1 MRKRYTNPFI
11 TPPHVV
17 QLNKALTD
25 YSIWFHMLED
35 GEPIEDGLTAL
46 YAMAKTLAIALKG
59 GSDAA
64 TLRSALVIMERATQ
78 RGTWDKSEL
87 LTMVCVLQTVK
98 ALYPNLPREVAQA
111 ALLEAVA

>member
-35 GEPIEDGLTAL
+35 GLTAL
-46 YAMAKTLAIALKG
+46 YAMAKTLAIALKT

-64 TLRSALVIMERATQ
+64 TLRMALVIMERATR

-87 LTMVCVLQTVK
+87 LTMVHALNTVR
-98 ALYPNLPREVAQA
+98 ALFPNLPREVAQA

>member
-1 MRKRYTNPFI
+1 MRKCYTNPFI
-11 TPPHVV
+11 THPHVV

-46 YAMAKTLAIALKG
+46 YAMAKTLAIALKT

-64 TLRSALVIMERATQ
+64 TLRMALVIMERATR

-87 LTMVCVLQTVK
+87 LTMVHALNTVR
-98 ALYPNLPREVAQA
+98 ALFPNLPREVAQA
-111 ALLEAVA
+111 ALLEALA